1 MAIRFLKL
9 RYSSRG
15 WRQACARQFISSDIL
30 VGTSPPLVLLQTC
43 TIGPP
48 TNPLPIANLQGRIIS
63 RQAVTGFGD
72 YQKNGPRPVLLRPG
86 VW

>member
-48 TNPLPIANLQGRIIS
+48 TNPLPIANLHKTRTNNFPPS
-63 RQAVTGFGD
+63 RDRFWRLPKKRSSTCAA
-72 YQKNGPRPVLLRPG
+72 
-86 VW
+86 